1 MSKQLFSSRGVPVF
15 LGKEIG
21 KGGEGTVYD
30 IVGQTDK
37 VAKINFKP
45 LSSEH
50 AQKLSAMTSLATP
63 ALLQIAAMPIETLH
77 DKNRHVVGF
86 VMPKVLGHEPVFKV
100 YGPKLR
106 LREFP
111 KADWRFLIH
120 TAANT
125 ARAFSTVHAA
135 SLVVGDVNHGNL
147 VVSQDSTV
155 RMIDCDSFQVSSGNN
170 TWFCEVGVGTH
181 QPPEMQGLASYKAV
195 RRTANHD
202 NFGLAV
208 IIFQLLCIGKHPFA
222 GRPNASEEIPTP
234 EEAIAAS
241 RYAHSIEGA
250 RTRLRPPLG
259 SLPVDALGP
268 ELKGMFEKA
277 FSPLARNGTRPTAA
291 EWVTALDSLQSEV
304 RPCASNQS
312 HFYRRGYTGCP
323 WCQIE
328 SSTNTTLFPV
338 IFTPGNSGVASIAA
352 IWQQVEAV
360 PSPPAIGPIPQ
371 IPAPNRAPSD
381 AAKAVSRKEVS
392 LSLFS
397 WLAVAGSVAMTF
409 AGVNTLRP
417 ILIFC
422 LMGALGVIQAKAK
435 NTKTG
440 PFQQAL
446 ADVQAEW
453 STLCE
458 AWRQAMEVQAFTSIK
473 QTCLSLKS
481 EYDGLPNER
490 LRRLRVLHDK
500 RREKQLEEY
509 LDQFAIAQARIPGI
523 KQAKIATLTSYGI
536 DTAFDVDVQKILSLP
551 GFGPHLTQR
560 LYDWRQGHE
569 RSFRFDPNRGVSL
582 ADTANVERDITAHRN
597 RIEALLSA
605 NVSRLRNAS
614 FLQAANNQT
623 LANKRIE
630 LEAKIPQLR
639 ADALIARGSIPASK
653 RRIAAAA
660 VLFVVSGLSALD
672 TASSSAGTRSSESD
686 SSSATDVQ
694 PSVQPAANA
703 TAATITKNEQ
713 IIMTH
718 AANVRSGPATSSSVV
733 QVANAGTVFQVF
745 QKSGGW
751 VEIGNASPVG
761 WVYSA
766 FVRVLP

>member
-1 MSKQLFSSRGVPVF
+1 MSKQLFNSRGAPIS

-21 KGGEGTVYD
+21 KGGEGAVYD

-77 DKNRHVVGF
+77 DQSRQVVGF
-86 VMPKVLGHEPVFKV
+86 IMPKVLGHEPVFKV

-120 TAANT
+120 AAANT

-147 VVSQDSTV
+147 VVSQNSTV
-155 RMIDCDSFQVSSGNN
+155 RMIDCDSFQVSNGNN

-181 QPPEMQGLASYKAV
+181 QPPEMQGLANYKTV

-234 EEAIAAS
+234 EDAISAS

-268 ELKGMFEKA
+268 ELQGMFEKA
-277 FSPLARNGTRPTAA
+277 FSPLACNGTRPAAA

-338 IFTPGNSGVASIAA
+338 IFTPGNNGVTSIAA
-352 IWQQVEAV
+352 IWQQIESV
-360 PSPPAIGPIPQ
+360 PSPPPIGPIPQ
-371 IPAPNRAPSD
+371 IPAPSRAASD
-381 AAKAVSRKEVS
+381 AAKAVNRKEVS
-392 LSLFS
+392 LSLLS

-409 AGVNTLRP
+409 AGDSTVRP
-417 ILIFC
+417 VLIFC
-422 LMGALGVIQAKAK
+422 LIGALGVIQAK
-435 NTKTG
+435 TKKMKAG

-458 AWRQAMEVQAFTSIK
+458 AWRQATEAQAFTSIK
-473 QTCLSLKS
+473 QTCISLKS

-490 LRRLRVLHDK
+490 LRRLQVLHDK
-500 RREKQLEEY
+500 RRDKQLEEY
-509 LDQFAIAQARIPGI
+509 LDLFAIAQAGISGI

-536 DTAFDVDVQKILSLP
+536 DTAFDVDVQKIMSLP
-551 GFGPHLTQR
+551 GFGPHLTRR

-569 RSFRFDPNRGVSL
+569 RSFRFDPNRGVGS
-582 ADTANVERDITAHRN
+582 ADIANVERDITAHRN

-605 NVSRLRNAS
+605 NVSRLRNTS

-623 LANKRIE
+623 LAKKRTE
-630 LEAKIPQLR
+630 LEVRIPQAR
-639 ADALIARGSIPASK
+639 ADALIARGNTPISK
-653 RRIAAAA
+653 RRMAAAG
-660 VLFVVSGLSALD
+660 VLFVVAGLSALD
-672 TASSSAGTRSSESD
+672 TGNANAVAQSSGSET
-686 SSSATDVQ
+686 SSATVVQ
-694 PSVQPAANA
+694 PSVQPAADTAGA
-703 TAATITKNEQ
+703 TFAGNEK

-733 QVANAGTVFQVF
+733 QVASAGAVFQVF
-745 QKSGGW
+745 QKSQGW
-751 VEIGNASPVG
+751 VEIGDASPVG